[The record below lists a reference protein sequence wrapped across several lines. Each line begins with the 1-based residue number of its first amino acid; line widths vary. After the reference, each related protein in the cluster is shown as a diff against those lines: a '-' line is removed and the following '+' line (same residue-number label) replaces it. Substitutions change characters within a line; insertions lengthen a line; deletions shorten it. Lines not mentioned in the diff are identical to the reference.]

1 MGKWNDILTHGLQ
14 AQKPLG
20 ARQVTK
26 ICEMGGYK
34 TWEGW

>member
-1 MGKWNDILTHGLQ
+1 MAKWNDILNLGLQ
-14 AQKPLG
+14 AQKASV

-34 TWEGW
+34 TQEGW